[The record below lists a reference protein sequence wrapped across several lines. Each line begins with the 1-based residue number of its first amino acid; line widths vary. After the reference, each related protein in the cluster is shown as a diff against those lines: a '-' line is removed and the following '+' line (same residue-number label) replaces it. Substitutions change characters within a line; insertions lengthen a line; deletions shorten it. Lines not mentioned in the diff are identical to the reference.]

1 MLSEQE
7 FFDVLSDPIRRRI
20 LVLLMGEGE
29 LCVCELY
36 QALDMP
42 QPKIS
47 RHLGVMREADVLTMR
62 REGTWI
68 YYRIH
73 PQLPL
78 WAYRLLEALAQG
90 TQQAALYR
98 DDDMRLQSMTGRP
111 ARCCA

>member
-42 QPKIS
+42 Q
-47 RHLGVMREADVLTMR
+47 
-62 REGTWI
+62 
-68 YYRIH
+68 
-73 PQLPL
+73 
-78 WAYRLLEALAQG
+78 
-90 TQQAALYR
+90 
-98 DDDMRLQSMTGRP
+98 
-111 ARCCA
+111 